1 MQDMEDYG
9 WEVLQ
14 NGENQNYN
22 EEVFLQNKWSQIQ
35 NAETWG

>member
-1 MQDMEDYG
+1 MQDMEGYA

-14 NGENQNYN
+14 NGENWNYN
-22 EEVFLQNKWSQIQ
+22 EEVFLQNKWSKIQ